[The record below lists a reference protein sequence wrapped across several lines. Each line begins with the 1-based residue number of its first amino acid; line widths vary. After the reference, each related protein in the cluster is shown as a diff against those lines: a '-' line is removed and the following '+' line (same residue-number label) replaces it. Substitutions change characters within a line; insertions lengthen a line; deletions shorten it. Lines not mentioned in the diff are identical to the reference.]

1 MPDEGDDKLYMPL
14 CGISRCCELQDKQNI
29 SRECVLE
36 YIVAGSGVLQTS
48 YATYTP
54 AKGDVYILH
63 RGSTHE
69 YWTDK
74 DDCWTKVWFNIQGS
88 LIDELLRI
96 YGLEKVEYFP
106 MAELR
111 QPFETCL
118 ELMKQNLDNAH
129 QTATLITHRLIYE
142 ISRKVYSNDSSTSNP
157 SAIAVKKWIDRHFD
171 KPLLLESLGVK
182 FNMSVSQLIRVFEKE
197 YGETPYKYYL
207 TRKLDYAKIMLRN
220 TRKDRLRTVL
230 RRPILFSN
238 VFKKKNR
245 HRRWNTENGN
255 PICWNSLKAVDRAGI
270 FDKTTRTTEKSSCL
284 SCLSLL
290 KRSNQ
295 SRRFSY
301 SEQAEHSASCGLA
314 QGTCTWRIFHSR
326 CHLSQTY
333 SMLGSHPGRESNST
347 TGIVSSAFSISA
359 WAIFSI

>member
-1 MPDEGDDKLYMPL
+1 MSIIRTFPHLNEECVVCMPDEGDDKLYMPL
-14 CGISRCCELQDKQNI
+14 CGISRCLPNYRISRNI

-220 TRKDRLRTVL
+220 TRKTIKEIAYELCFADQYY
-230 RRPILFSN
+230 FSN
-238 VFKKKNR
+238 VFKK
-245 HRRWNTENGN
+245 
-255 PICWNSLKAVDRAGI
+255 
-270 FDKTTRTTEKSSCL
+270 RTGMSPMEYR
-284 SCLSLL
+284 
-290 KRSNQ
+290 KR
-295 SRRFSY
+295 
-301 SEQAEHSASCGLA
+301 
-314 QGTCTWRIFHSR
+314 
-326 CHLSQTY
+326 
-333 SMLGSHPGRESNST
+333 
-347 TGIVSSAFSISA
+347 
-359 WAIFSI
+359 